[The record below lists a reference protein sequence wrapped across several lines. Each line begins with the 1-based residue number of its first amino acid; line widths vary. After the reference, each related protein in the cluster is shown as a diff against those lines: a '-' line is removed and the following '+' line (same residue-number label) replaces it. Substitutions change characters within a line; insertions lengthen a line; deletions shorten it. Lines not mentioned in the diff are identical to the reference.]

1 MNYSREDIV
10 TLENIF
16 SRFYEI
22 GMTDMGGV
30 TRLGYT
36 ETEDLMH
43 STFIEIAEELGL
55 TSYIDEA
62 GNTFVAND
70 ESKKDY
76 YLMGSHL
83 DSVVNGGRYDGV
95 AGIVA
100 GLLVFKWARDNGLN
114 IPLRMA
120 AWRCEESS
128 NFGRSTL
135 GSSLITKQISAGDV
149 MGLKSKDGKYLA
161 DIFKERNYSMDPP
174 KIHNVKQYLE
184 LHIEQG
190 KVLEEYGIRVG
201 IVTDIAAPRRFR
213 IHLHGQPE
221 HSGATPMNMRFDAL
235 CAAAELILEIE
246 RIGKDESYRNSVA
259 TVGVINNEPNV
270 MNVVP
275 GSVTIGVDLRG
286 TVRESLDIMEKR
298 MREAVNYLST
308 KRSIP
313 CFIEETSR
321 ENPVKLDEDIQKK
334 LRDCAEWLRISH
346 KVMPSGAGHDA
357 MCFAHITKAGM
368 IFIPCA
374 KGISHNKNEFTSLE
388 SILDGARVMYEYYRR
403 EGESYDPDSERKS
416 Y

>member
-10 TLENIF
+10 ALEHMF

-22 GMTDMGGV
+22 GMTDAGGV

-36 ETEDLMH
+36 ETEDQMH
-43 STFIEIAEELGL
+43 RTFAAIAAELGL
-55 TSYIDEA
+55 SSYTDEV

-70 ESKKDY
+70 MSKNDY

-95 AGIVA
+95 AGIVS
-100 GLLVFKWARDNGLN
+100 GLLVFKWAKENGLN
-114 IPLRMA
+114 IPLRLA

-128 NFGRSTL
+128 NFGRATL
-135 GSSLITKQISAGDV
+135 GSSLVTKQINPGEA
-149 MGLKSKDGKYLA
+149 MGLRSRDGQYLA
-161 DIFKERNYSMDPP
+161 DIFRARGYSLDPP
-174 KIHNVKQYLE
+174 RIHNVKQYLE

-213 IHLHGQPE
+213 IHLHGQSE
-221 HSGATPMNMRFDAL
+221 HSGATPMNMRTDGL

-246 RIGKDESYRNSVA
+246 RIGKDESFRNSVA
-259 TVGVINNEPNV
+259 TVGIINSEPNV

-275 GSVTIGVDLRG
+275 GPVSIGVDLRG
-286 TVRESLDIMEKR
+286 TVRESIDAMEKR
-298 MREAVNYLST
+298 MREAVNYLSI
-308 KRSIP
+308 KRGIP
-313 CFIEETSR
+313 CFIEEISS
-321 ENPVKLDEDIQKK
+321 ENPVKLDEGIQKR

-346 KVMPSGAGHDA
+346 KIMPSGAGHDA
-357 MCFAHITKAGM
+357 MCFARITKAAM

-374 KGISHNKNEFTSLE
+374 KGVSHNKNEFTSLE
-388 SILDGARVMYEYYRR
+388 SILDGARIMYEYYRR
-403 EGESYDPDSERKS
+403 EGEAYDPDSERKS

>member
-10 TLENIF
+10 TLENMF

-36 ETEDLMH
+36 EAEDRMH
-43 STFIEIAEELGL
+43 EIFVQIASELGL
-55 TSYIDEA
+55 ASYADEV

-70 ESKKDY
+70 ASKSDY

-100 GLLVFKWARDNGLN
+100 GLLVLKWAKENGLN
-114 IPLRMA
+114 IPLRLA

-128 NFGRSTL
+128 NFGRSTI
-135 GSSLITKQISAGDV
+135 GSSLVTKTLGANEA
-149 MGLKSKDGKYLA
+149 MGLRSKDGRYFV
-161 DIFKERNYSMDPP
+161 DIFKERGYSLDPP
-174 KIHNVKQYLE
+174 RIHNVKQYLE

-221 HSGATPMNMRFDAL
+221 HSGATPMNMRTDGL

-259 TVGVINNEPNV
+259 TVGVISSEPNV
-270 MNVVP
+270 INVVP

-313 CFIEETSR
+313 CFIEETSS
-321 ENPVKLDEDIQKK
+321 ENPVKLDEEMQKK

-346 KVMPSGAGHDA
+346 KIMPSGAGHDA
-357 MCFAHITKAGM
+357 MCFARITKAAM

-374 KGISHNKNEFTSLE
+374 KGVSHNKNEFTSLE
-388 SILDGARVMYEYYRR
+388 SILDGARIMYEYYRR
-403 EGESYDPDSERKS
+403 EGETYDPDSERKT